1 MVYCMCK
8 ANGNHVAMAKGN
20 HTAFKKTDYVKNLEV
35 KFSELKSVDEINKKI
50 NSEMESEKPKTAMV

>member
-35 KFSELKSVDEINKKI
+35 KFSELKS
-50 NSEMESEKPKTAMV
+50 EMK

>member
-1 MVYCMCK
+1 MAYCMCM

-35 KFSELKSVDEINKKI
+35 KFSELKS
-50 NSEMESEKPKTAMV
+50 EMK